1 MYEVFYN
8 EQRREVAFGNIL
20 YSNLI
25 LQKRELEYFLF
36 ETSEGIDYFDRK
48 GKNVRKAL
56 MKTPIDGARLSSG
69 FGMRKHPILGYNVKH
84 RGVDFAA
91 PTGTPVFAAGNGKIE
106 FIGTNGAYGKYI
118 RIKHN
123 NSYKTAYA
131 HLSGYKKGIS
141 KSVRVNQGEIIG
153 YVGSTGRSTGP
164 HLHYEVIFNGKKI
177 NPMKMKLPSGK
188 SLKNEELNK
197 FLEYSEEIFS
207 FVIKNI

>member
-1 MYEVFYN
+1 MN
-8 EQRREVAFGNIL
+8 SNIVL
-20 YSNLI
+20 
-25 LQKRELEYFLF
+25 
-36 ETSEGIDYFDRK
+36 
-48 GKNVRKAL
+48 
-56 MKTPIDGARLSSG
+56 
-69 FGMRKHPILGYNVKH
+69 
-84 RGVDFAA
+84 
-91 PTGTPVFAAGNGKIE
+91 
-106 FIGTNGAYGKYI
+106 GKYI